1 MNSKNSYMKQ
11 INLAI
16 SSTFIMMR
24 LTVPNDFES
33 FVEWK
38 LYDYISREFT
48 SMRILATATPHKFN

>member
-1 MNSKNSYMKQ
+1 MKK
-11 INLAI
+11 INLSI
-16 SSTFIMMR
+16 SSSFIMMR

-48 SMRILATATPHKFN
+48 PIKILATATPHKFN